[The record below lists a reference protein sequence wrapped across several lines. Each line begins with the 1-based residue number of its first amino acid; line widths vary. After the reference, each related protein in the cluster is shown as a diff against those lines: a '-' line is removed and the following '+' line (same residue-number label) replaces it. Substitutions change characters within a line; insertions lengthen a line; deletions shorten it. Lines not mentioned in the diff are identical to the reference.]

1 MRLTL
6 ILALTLNA
14 CAHSVA
20 PASSP
25 ATAASSQPADC
36 LDMQGQRELLAG
48 IWIAGGE
55 QAGQLA
61 RCKVQRGAAIS
72 FGDQQ
77 ASRAQAAEQRLVW
90 ALPVTGVAAA
100 TVAAVVTAVIMSLSH
115 HEPAVAK

>member
-6 ILALTLNA
+6 ILALMLNA

-25 ATAASSQPADC
+25 AAAASSQPVDC

-61 RCKVQRGAAIS
+61 RCKVQRGAAVK
-72 FGDQQ
+72 FGDD
-77 ASRAQAAEQRLVW
+77 QAARASAAESRLVW
-90 ALPVTGVAAA
+90 ALPVTGVLG
-100 TVAAVVTAVIMSLSH
+100 AAVGAALTALIMSLTH
-115 HEPAVAK
+115 HEPAVAR